1 MDRHNYV
8 RVGKFKNSNCPYA
21 LVNGI
26 VFPSIFDA
34 ESYCTREGLDVNTSI
49 RSDDPEVLAE
59 CQQIARATLPM
70 LREIQNHFR
79 RSWDGVRTEVSEKAA
94 ARDAAKEKHEL
105 GWRVHQDWVLEAVG
119 KSTGF
124 YDCMV
129 LIGPYIETLE
139 KVLRLKATPKA

>member
-1 MDRHNYV
+1 M
-8 RVGKFKNSNCPYA
+8 
-21 LVNGI
+21 
-26 VFPSIFDA
+26 
-34 ESYCTREGLDVNTSI
+34 
-49 RSDDPEVLAE
+49 
-59 CQQIARATLPM
+59 RA
-70 LREIQNHFR
+70 
-79 RSWDGVRTEVSEKAA
+79 EVSDKAA

-139 KVLRLKATPKA
+139 KVLRLKATPEA